1 MISPWEHLFNNLY
14 ITSSITYKEL
24 CGMLNHAAA
33 TAVLIPRDTT
43 SYLLSVVTV
52 SLSRTVTEILLQLF
66 SVLNGQ

>member
-1 MISPWEHLFNNLY
+1 
-14 ITSSITYKEL
+14 
-24 CGMLNHAAA
+24 MLNHAAA